1 MTIHVD
7 IEIDIASVPCQLERD
22 DDSGQFVASND
33 ELRVAAIGRSEAEAT
48 DNFQSAV
55 ATLVTHEASSGR
67 ALPEP
72 LARLVQQTD

>member
-7 IEIDIASVPCQLERD
+7 IEIDIASVPCRVEPDR
-22 DDSGQFVASND
+22 DSGQFVVSND
-33 ELRVAAIGRSEAEAT
+33 ELRVAAIGRTEAEAT
-48 DNFQSAV
+48 EKFRSAV

-72 LARLVQQTD
+72 LARLIREPA